1 MLALCV
7 ERRQGRNVILVG
19 GVSHTRRLTT
29 RVEAGGEVWVY
40 WQCGVRVDISRVR
53 NVSAGGM
60 FLELQKPLAKGVKT
74 NLHFLVQ
81 EGAIRANAEVRYVVA
96 GEGLGLK
103 FTAIEKECGPKLA
116 ELLTRLRRMQRAAK
130 Q

>member
-1 MLALCV
+1 
-7 ERRQGRNVILVG
+7 
-19 GVSHTRRLTT
+19 
-29 RVEAGGEVWVY
+29 VY